1 MTDADRLPRPLERFA
16 APLVLLVAIALR
28 VRETLRAPLWY
39 DELYTQAAVNRPWEE
54 VMRVM
59 RADVH
64 PPLHFVLA
72 HFWTFTGHSDLAVRG
87 LGILAGLA
95 GVFVAWGFA
104 RDLFGA
110 RAGLFAAALV
120 AVHPWHVYFSQEARS
135 YPWLW
140 LFLSLSAWS
149 AWRWSERGERRDAV
163 LFVLSSALAL
173 WTHYLAGVVLALQW
187 VWMLARLRGD
197 VKRSLA
203 WTGWHVAIAA
213 LFAPVMPLWWT
224 QLHRA
229 GGDHWMPRPTVGDL
243 YEAARKL
250 AFGASYLVP
259 VVFVLA
265 LAPLTSA
272 RTRRAA
278 SHALGSGLLPVLA
291 CWAVGTTGLRVFA
304 PKYMMFA
311 IPTLCALLAAG
322 TLRLPRALSATVTV
336 ALLALALRAGFVR
349 APYPEADALGR
360 AKRVLDAELRAGDV
374 LFHADTHTLLFGEH
388 YYPQANHRLLLMGQ
402 RLPYYEGGHLI
413 PDSVRVEAGELVT
426 TRDHGLR
433 WFALAARP
441 AGLDDRAAAT
451 LFEAAS
457 GAPAETL
464 GVVRLWRGQPR

>member
-1 MTDADRLPRPLERFA
+1 MTDARVPRPLARFA
-16 APLVLLVAIALR
+16 PALVLLAALALR
-28 VRETLRAPLWY
+28 VREALRAPLWY

-54 VMRVM
+54 VLRVM
-59 RADVH
+59 RGDVH

-72 HFWTFTGHSDLAVRG
+72 HLWTFAGHSDLAVRG

-95 GVFVAWGFA
+95 GVCVAWGFA

-110 RAGLFAAALV
+110 RAGLLTAALV
-120 AVHPWHVYFSQEARS
+120 ALHPWHVYFSQEARS

-140 LFLSLSAWS
+140 LFLSISAWS
-149 AWRWSERGERRDAV
+149 AWRWAGRGERRDAV

-173 WTHYLAGVVLALQW
+173 WTHYLAGIVLALQW
-187 VWMLARLRGD
+187 VWMLARLRREGS
-197 VKRSLA
+197 RALA
-203 WTGWHVAIAA
+203 WTGWHVAVAL
-213 LFAPVMPLWWT
+213 LFAPVLPLWWA

-229 GGDHWMPRPTVGDL
+229 GADHWLPRPSVHDL

-259 VVFVLA
+259 VVLLLA
-265 LAPLTSA
+265 CTPLTSA

-278 SHALGSGLLPVLA
+278 VHALGAGLVPVLL
-291 CWAVGTTGLRVFA
+291 CWTLGTAGVRVFA

-311 IPTLCALLAAG
+311 IPSLCALIAAG
-322 TLRLPRALSATVTV
+322 TLRLPKVASAALAV
-336 ALLALALRAGFVR
+336 ALLALGLRAGFVR

-360 AKRVLDAELRAGDV
+360 TKRVLDSELRAGDV
-374 LFHADTHTLLFGEH
+374 VFHADTHTLLFGER
-388 YYPQANHRLLLMGQ
+388 YYPKSRHVLLLMGQ
-402 RLPYYEGGHLI
+402 RLPYYEGGHLV
-413 PDSVRVEAGELVT
+413 PDSVRAEAGALVSAH
-426 TRDHGLR
+426 DHGLR

-441 AGLDDRAAAT
+441 AGLDDRAAAA

>member
-1 MTDADRLPRPLERFA
+1 MTDADRLQRPLERFA
-16 APLVLLVAIALR
+16 APLVLLAALALR
-28 VRETLRAPLWY
+28 VREALRAPLWY
-39 DELYTQAAVNRPWEE
+39 DELYTQAAVNRPWDE

-59 RADVH
+59 HADVH

-72 HFWTFTGHSDLAVRG
+72 HLWTFTGSSDLAVRG

-110 RAGLFAAALV
+110 RAGLLTAALV
-120 AVHPWHVYFSQEARS
+120 ALHPWHVYFSQEARS

-149 AWRWSERGERRDAV
+149 AWRWSERGARRDAV

-187 VWMLARLRGD
+187 VWMLVRLRRDGA
-197 VKRSLA
+197 RALA
-203 WTGWHVAIAA
+203 WTGWHVAIAL
-213 LFAPVMPLWWT
+213 LFSPVLPLWWT

-229 GGDHWMPRPTVGDL
+229 GADHWMPRPTVHDL

-259 VVFVLA
+259 VVLALA

-278 SHALGSGLLPVLA
+278 TFALGAGLLPMLLCWVLGSA
-291 CWAVGTTGLRVFA
+291 GVRVFA

-311 IPTLCALLAAG
+311 IPSLCALLAAG
-322 TLRLPRALSATVTV
+322 TLRLPKVVAPVVGL
-336 ALLALALRAGFVR
+336 ALLAFALRAGVVR
-349 APYPEADALGR
+349 APYPEAESFGR
-360 AKRVLDAELRAGDV
+360 VKHALDAEVRAGDV
-374 LFHADTHTLLFGEH
+374 IFHADTHTWLFGER
-388 YYPQANHRLLLMGQ
+388 YYPRARHVLMLMGQ
-402 RLPYYEGGHLI
+402 RLPYYEGGHLV
-413 PDSVRVEAGELVT
+413 PDSVRVEVGALVAA
-426 TRDHGLR
+426 RDRGLR
-433 WFALAARP
+433 WFALVARP
-441 AGLDDRAAAT
+441 AGLDGRAAASV
-451 LFEAAS
+451 FDAAS